1 MSSDS
6 SATLPRSTVPAA
18 TATPAAPLSERAAGA
33 VLGSML
39 FLIIALTL
47 LLVHSTLVEPASAA
61 DAPPAADT
69 PFAIDTAFATDGGS
83 LAHR

>member
-6 SATLPRSTVPAA
+6 SAPVPLCTAP
-18 TATPAAPLSERAAGA
+18 TATPAAPLSERAAAA

-39 FLIIALTL
+39 FLIVALTL
-47 LLVHSTLVEPASAA
+47 LLVQSTLVEPASAA
-61 DAPPAADT
+61 DAPPAVDT
-69 PFAIDTAFATDGGS
+69 PFAIDTSFAADGGS

>member
-1 MSSDS
+1 VSDS
-6 SATLPRSTVPAA
+6 SATLPRSTAPAA
-18 TATPAAPLSERAAGA
+18 TVIPAAPLSERAAGA

-69 PFAIDTAFATDGGS
+69 FATGSSFAADGGS

>member
-6 SATLPRSTVPAA
+6 SASVPLSTAPAA
-18 TATPAAPLSERAAGA
+18 PATPAAPLSERAAAA

-39 FLIIALTL
+39 FLIVALTL
-47 LLVHSTLVEPASAA
+47 LLVQTTLVEPASAA
-61 DAPPAADT
+61 EAPLAAD
-69 PFAIDTAFATDGGS
+69 PFAGDTSFAANGGS

>member
-6 SATLPRSTVPAA
+6 STPVPLSTAP

-39 FLIIALTL
+39 FLIVALTL

-69 PFAIDTAFATDGGS
+69 PFAIDTSFAADGGS

>member
-6 SATLPRSTVPAA
+6 SAPVPLSTAPAA

-39 FLIIALTL
+39 FLILALTV
-47 LLVHSTLVEPASAA
+47 LLVQSTLVEPASAA
-61 DAPPAADT
+61 ESPPTADT
-69 PFAIDTAFATDGGS
+69 PFAIDTSFAADGGS
-83 LAHR
+83 LAQR